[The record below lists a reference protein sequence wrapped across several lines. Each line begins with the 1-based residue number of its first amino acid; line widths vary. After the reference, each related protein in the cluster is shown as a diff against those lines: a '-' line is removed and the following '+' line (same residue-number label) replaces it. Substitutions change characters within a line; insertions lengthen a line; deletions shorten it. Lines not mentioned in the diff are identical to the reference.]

1 MTAGDE
7 LRQFGADLGK
17 IASRAMPEVDK
28 VLEVGANKIK
38 KGLVENVK
46 ASRHFSSKKKAGLEA
61 SITYDQSYSL
71 GTVAYVVGPDKHR
84 RGGALGNIAFFGT
97 SRGGGTV
104 DLEGPLQEEAPII
117 EGLLEDLMGKWAG
130 SV

>member
-1 MTAGDE
+1 MTAGIE

-17 IASRAMPEVDK
+17 IASGALKDVDK
-28 VLEVGANKIK
+28 VLEVGSVKIK
-38 KGLVENVK
+38 KGLNDNLK
-46 ASRHFSSKKKAGLEA
+46 ASTHFKGA
-61 SITYDQSYSL
+61 SGSVTYDQSYGL
-71 GTVAYVVGPDKHR
+71 GAVAYKIGPDKDR

-104 DLEGPLQEEAPII
+104 DLEGPFQAESEVVT
-117 EGLLEDLMGKWAG
+117 GLLEDLMGEWAD

>member
-1 MTAGDE
+1 MTAGNE
-7 LRQFGADLGK
+7 LQRFGTDLGR
-17 IASRAMPEVDK
+17 IASRALPDVDK

-38 KGLVENVK
+38 KGLNDNLAGSSSFRP
-46 ASRHFSSKKKAGLEA
+46 ASGSVTYDRQAGLG
-61 SITYDQSYSL
+61 SISY
-71 GTVAYVVGPDKHR
+71 VIGPDKQR

-104 DLEGPLQEEAPII
+104 DLEGPLREEAPIV
-117 EGLLEDLMGKWAG
+117 EGLLGDLMGKWSR

>member
-1 MTAGDE
+1 MTAGRE
-7 LRQFGADLGK
+7 LQQFATDLGK
-17 IASRAMPEVDK
+17 IASGALPDVDK
-28 VLEVGANKIK
+28 VLEVGSVKIK
-38 KGLVENVK
+38 KRLNENLK
-46 ASRHFSSKKKAGLEA
+46 ASTHFKGA
-61 SITYDQSYSL
+61 SGSVTYDQKYGL
-71 GTVAYVVGPDKHR
+71 GTVAYVIGPDKQR